1 MGNNRLLSKFERE
14 LNRDQDLKAVAWANE
29 MEQFKLLRGMRNDAL
44 VIGEYTYNLVK
55 AIGTHGRDTK
65 PANFYQMALER
76 EGFKEPE
83 LKIEDMADIP
93 FNGL

>member
-1 MGNNRLLSKFERE
+1 MSNNRLLSLFETEFNRE
-14 LNRDQDLKAVAWANE
+14 QDLKAVAFANE
-29 MEQFKLLRGMRNDAL
+29 KERFKLMSGIRNDAL
-44 VIGEYTYNLVK
+44 TIGEYTYNLVRALGGGGSNK
-55 AIGTHGRDTK
+55 PIG
-65 PANFYQMALER
+65 FYQMALER